1 MQLNEGGNEFKD
13 AEGKPATQ
21 RINQT
26 DVKPTVAWLEQL
38 TGLELLNNMLG
49 STGVAA
55 TSGDLDLAVD
65 AGKVDKAQFR
75 AKLEQ
80 WATSH
85 GFEPKEWVSATGIN
99 IHLKTPIAGRPD
111 NGYVQTD
118 FMFLQKPDFQKWYL
132 TQDHDSN
139 YKGVTRAILLASIAK
154 SMGYKINQNVGMVDR
169 VTNELVT
176 DDPDELARLLIP
188 GSNDRSVLGSVE
200 KILAALRNDPKR
212 DVKLADFRDYA
223 AKQGITLEETVD
235 TEDSNSVHWL
245 ARLRDRVVNQGY
257 QVIVEAEILEEGVRI
272 EHPEDLVFDRGSSG
286 IDTAIQGIQRT
297 AQQPTTATVKWDGKP
312 AIIFG
317 RKPNGEFV
325 LTDKGGFL
333 KSGGVG
339 LATSPKQMA
348 DVLAQRRGGGREEL
362 AQLYADMWPVI
373 ERATPKNMRGYLQ
386 ADLLFHPQK
395 PYTVKDGKYTF
406 TPNTVTYRVDAD
418 SETGKKI
425 GDSTYGI
432 VIHSKIAEP
441 GADVEPVSGATI
453 SDVPALFVADQNIKD
468 STAGVQLDEKNIAQ
482 LKQLKSKYGSQIDAL
497 FNPQELRNRRI
508 SNFPKL
514 FKQYINTK
522 VRAGNYDNM
531 IRGFVDWVSEKVPTQ
546 APRMIEWMK
555 GNSQGTAALVNT
567 FLLLS
572 AVKNDMIRQLDQ
584 TAHEIEASID
594 DEPGHEGYVGQ
605 DLKFVDRMRFSQ
617 ANFAKN
623 NPDIK

>member
-1 MQLNEGGNEFKD
+1 MIINEGGNEFKNQD
-13 AEGKPATQ
+13 GSPATQ
-21 RINQT
+21 RIDQT

-38 TGLELLNNMLG
+38 TGLELVNNMLG
-49 STGVAA
+49 STGKAA

-65 AGKVDKAQFR
+65 ASKVDKAQFR

-85 GFEPKEWVSATGIN
+85 GQDPKDWVSATGIN
-99 IHLKTPIAGRPD
+99 IHLKTPITGRPD
-111 NGYVQTD
+111 KGYVQTD

-132 TQDHDSN
+132 TQDDDSN

-154 SMGYKINQNVGMVDR
+154 SMGYKINQNVGLVNR
-169 VTNELVT
+169 NTNELVT
-176 DDPDELARLLIP
+176 DDPDEVAKLFIP
-188 GSNDRSVLGSVE
+188 GATDRKPLGSVE
-200 KILAALRNDPKR
+200 KIITALRNDPNREK
-212 DVKLADFRDYA
+212 KIADFREYA
-223 AKQGITLEETVD
+223 AKQGIELQETVD
-235 TEDSNSVHWL
+235 TEDENSVHWL

-257 QVIVEAEILEEGVRI
+257 QVIVESDMLEEGVRI
-272 EHPEDLVFDRGSSG
+272 EHPEDLVFDRGSAG
-286 IDTAIQGIQRT
+286 IDTAIQGLERT

-317 RKPNGEFV
+317 RNPDGEFV

-333 KSGGVG
+333 KAGGVG

-348 DVLAQRRGGGREEL
+348 DVLAQRKGGGREEL
-362 AQLYADMWPVI
+362 AQLYADLWPVLQK
-373 ERATPKNMRGYLQ
+373 ATPKNMKGYLQ

-395 PYTVKDGKYTF
+395 PYAEQDGKLVF
-406 TPNTVTYRVDAD
+406 EPNTVKYSVDAN
-418 SETGKKI
+418 SATGKRIANSKF
-425 GDSTYGI
+425 GL
-432 VIHSKIAEP
+432 VIHSKLDAP
-441 GADVEPVSGATI
+441 GADIEPVSGATV
-453 SDVPALFVADQNIKD
+453 SDVPDLFVADQNIKD
-468 STAGVQLDEKNIAQ
+468 STAGVQLDEKNISQ

-531 IRGFVDWVSEKVPTQ
+531 IKGFVDWVSEKVPTQ

-555 GNSQGTAALVNT
+555 ENSQGTAALVNT

-572 AVKNDMIRQLDQ
+572 AVKNDLIRQLDQ
-584 TAHEIEASID
+584 NAHEIEASIN

-623 NPDIK
+623 NPEL

>member
-1 MQLNEGGNEFKD
+1 MLTEGGNEFKD
-13 AEGKPATQ
+13 AEGKPVTQ

-49 STGVAA
+49 STGKTP

-65 AGKVDKAQFR
+65 ANKIDKGQFR

-85 GFEPKEWVSATGIN
+85 GLDPKEWVSATGIN

-132 TQDHDSN
+132 TQDDDSKF
-139 YKGVTRAILLASIAK
+139 KGVTRAILLASIAK
-154 SMGYKINQNVGMVDR
+154 SMGYKINQNVGLVNR
-169 VTNELVT
+169 ATNELVT
-176 DDPDELARLLIP
+176 DNPNEVAKLFIP
-188 GSNDRSVLGSVE
+188 GATDRTPLGSVE
-200 KILAALRNDPKR
+200 KILAALKKDPKR
-212 DVKLADFRDYA
+212 DAKLADFRDYA

-235 TEDSNSVHWL
+235 TEDPNSVHWL

-257 QVIVEAEILEEGVRI
+257 QVIVESAILEEGVRI
-272 EHPEDLVFDRGSSG
+272 EHPEDLVFDRGSAG
-286 IDTAIQGIQRT
+286 IDTAIQGLERT

-339 LATSPKQMA
+339 LATTPQQMA
-348 DVLAQRRGGGREEL
+348 DVLAQRKGGGREEL
-362 AQLYADMWPVI
+362 AQLYADLWPVL
-373 ERATPKNMRGYLQ
+373 EKATPKNLKGYLQ

-395 PYTVKDGKYTF
+395 PYAEQNGKLVF
-406 TPNTVTYRVDAD
+406 EPNTVKYSVDANSD
-418 SETGKKI
+418 LGKRI
-425 GDSTYGI
+425 AGSTFGL
-432 VIHSKIAEP
+432 VIHSKLDAP
-441 GADVEPVSGATI
+441 GADVEPVSGATV
-453 SDVPALFVADQNIKD
+453 SDIPDLFVADQNIKD
-468 STAGVQLDEKNIAQ
+468 SVAGVQLDEKNISQ

-497 FNPQELRNRRI
+497 FNPSELRNRRI

-555 GNSQGTAALVNT
+555 ENSQGTAALVNT

-584 TAHEIEASID
+584 NAHEIEASID

-623 NPDIK
+623 NPEL

>member
-1 MQLNEGGNEFKD
+1 MIISEGGNEFKD
-13 AEGKPATQ
+13 AEGKPATI

-49 STGVAA
+49 STGKTP

-65 AGKVDKAQFR
+65 ANKIDKGQFR

-85 GFEPKEWVSATGIN
+85 ELDPKEWVSATGIN

-132 TQDHDSN
+132 TQDDDSKF
-139 YKGVTRAILLASIAK
+139 KGVTRAILLASIAK

-169 VTNELVT
+169 ATNELVT
-176 DDPDELARLLIP
+176 DDPDEVARLLIP
-188 GSNDRSVLGSVE
+188 GATDRTPLGSVE
-200 KILAALRNDPKR
+200 KIMKALAKDPKR
-212 DVKLADFRDYA
+212 EQKIADFRDYA

-235 TEDSNSVHWL
+235 TEDGNSVHWL
-245 ARLRDRVVNQGY
+245 ARLRDRVVNQGM
-257 QVIVEAEILEEGVRI
+257 QVIVENEILEEGVRI
-272 EHPEDLVFDRGSSG
+272 EHPEDLVFDRGSAG
-286 IDTAIQGIQRT
+286 IDTAIQGLERT

-317 RKPNGEFV
+317 RNPRGEFV

-333 KSGGVG
+333 KSGGAG

-362 AQLYADMWPVI
+362 AQLYADLWPVL
-373 ERATPKNMRGYLQ
+373 ERATPKNMKGYLQ

-395 PYTVKDGKYTF
+395 PYAEQDGKLVF
-406 TPNTVTYRVDAD
+406 EPNTVKYSVDAN
-418 SETGKKI
+418 SATGKRI
-425 GDSTYGI
+425 ADSKFGI
-432 VIHSKIAEP
+432 VIHSRVAEP
-441 GADVEPVSGATI
+441 GADVEPVSGATV
-453 SDVPALFVADQNIKD
+453 SDVPDLFVADQNIKD
-468 STAGVQLDEKNIAQ
+468 STAGIQLDEKNISQ

-522 VRAGNYDNM
+522 VRAGNYNTR
-531 IRGFVDWVSEKVPTQ
+531 IQGFVDWVSEKVPKQ

-555 GNSQGTAALVNT
+555 ENSQGTAALVNT

-572 AVKNDMIRQLDQ
+572 AVKNDMIRQLDKN
-584 TAHEIEASID
+584 AHEIEASID
-594 DEPGHEGYVGQ
+594 NEPGHEGYVGQ

-623 NPDIK
+623 NPEL

>member
-1 MQLNEGGNEFKD
+1 MIISEGGNIFKD
-13 AEGKPATQ
+13 KQGQPGTQ

-38 TGLELLNNMLG
+38 TGLSLLDKMLG
-49 STGVAA
+49 STGIAP
-55 TSGDLDLAVD
+55 TSGDLDLEVD
-65 AGKVDKAQFR
+65 ASKVDKAQFR

-85 GFEPKEWVSATGIN
+85 GEDPKDWVASTGIN
-99 IHLKTPIAGRPD
+99 VHLKTPIAGRPE

-118 FMFLQKPDFQKWYL
+118 FMFLEKPDFQRWYL
-132 TQDHDSN
+132 TQDTPTN

-154 SMGYKINQNVGMVDR
+154 SLGLKINQNVGLITRDQG
-169 VTNELVT
+169 NLVT
-176 DDPDELARLLIP
+176 DDPEKVAEILL
-188 GSNDRSVLGSVE
+188 GKNATRSDAGTVE
-200 KILAALRNDPKR
+200 KILAALKNDPDR
-212 DVKLADFRDYA
+212 DAKLADFRDYA
-223 AKQGITLEETVD
+223 AKQGIKLEETVD
-235 TEDSNSVHWL
+235 IEDENSVHWL
-245 ARLRDRVVNQGY
+245 ARLRDRVVNQGM
-257 QVIVEAEILEEGVRI
+257 QVIVEGELLEEGVRI
-272 EHPEDLVFDRGSSG
+272 EHPEDLVFDRGSAG
-286 IDTAIQGIQRT
+286 IDTAIQGLERT

-317 RKPNGEFV
+317 RNPKGEFV

-333 KSGGVG
+333 KAGGVG

-348 DVLAQRRGGGREEL
+348 DVLAQRKGGGREEL
-362 AQLYADMWPVI
+362 AQLYADLWPVLQK
-373 ERATPKNMRGYLQ
+373 ATPKNMKGYLQ

-395 PYTVKDGKYTF
+395 PYAEQDGKLVF
-406 TPNTVTYRVDAD
+406 EPNTVKYSVDAN
-418 SETGKKI
+418 SATGKKI
-425 GDSTYGI
+425 ANSKFGL
-432 VIHSKIAEP
+432 VIHSKLDAP
-441 GADVEPVSGATI
+441 GADVEPVSGATV
-453 SDVPALFVADQNIKD
+453 SDVPDLFVADQNIKD
-468 STAGVQLDEKNIAQ
+468 STAGVQLDEKNISQ

-531 IRGFVDWVSEKVPTQ
+531 IKGFVDWVSEKVPTQ

-555 GNSQGTAALVNT
+555 ENSQGTAALVNT

-572 AVKNDMIRQLDQ
+572 AVKNDLIRQLDQ
-584 TAHEIEASID
+584 NAHEIEASIN

-623 NPDIK
+623 NPEL

>member
-531 IRGFVDWVSEKVPTQ
+531 IKGFVDWVSEKVPTQ

>member
-1 MQLNEGGNEFKD
+1 MIVNEGGNEFKNQD
-13 AEGKPATQ
+13 GTPATI
-21 RINQT
+21 RIDQT

-38 TGLELLNNMLG
+38 TGLELVNNMLG
-49 STGVAA
+49 STGKAA

-65 AGKVDKAQFR
+65 ANKVDKAQFR

-85 GFEPKEWVSATGIN
+85 GLEPKEWVSATGIN
-99 IHLKTPIAGRPD
+99 IHLKTPITGRPD

-132 TQDHDSN
+132 TQDDDSN

-154 SMGYKINQNVGMVDR
+154 SMGYKINQNVGLVDR
-169 VTNELVT
+169 NTNELVT
-176 DDPDELARLLIP
+176 DNPDEVAKLFIP
-188 GSNDRSVLGSVE
+188 GATDRTPLGSVE
-200 KILAALRNDPKR
+200 KIITALRKDPNSEK
-212 DVKLADFRDYA
+212 KIADFRDYA

-235 TEDSNSVHWL
+235 IEDPNSVHWL

-257 QVIVEAEILEEGVRI
+257 QVIVESDMLEEGVRI
-272 EHPEDLVFDRGSSG
+272 EHPEDLVFDRGSAG
-286 IDTAIQGIQRT
+286 IDTAIQGLERT

-317 RKPNGEFV
+317 RNPRGEFV

-333 KSGGVG
+333 KAGGAG

-348 DVLAQRRGGGREEL
+348 DVLAQRKGGGREEL
-362 AQLYADMWPVI
+362 AQLYADLWPVL
-373 ERATPKNMRGYLQ
+373 EKATPKNMKGYLQ

-395 PYTVKDGKYTF
+395 PYAEQDGKLVF
-406 TPNTVTYRVDAD
+406 EPNTVKYSVDAN
-418 SETGKKI
+418 SATGKQIANSKF
-425 GDSTYGI
+425 GL
-432 VIHSKIAEP
+432 VIHSKLDAP
-441 GADVEPVSGATI
+441 GADIEPVSGATV
-453 SDVPALFVADQNIKD
+453 SDVPDLFVANQNIKD
-468 STAGVQLDEKNIAQ
+468 SVAGIQLDEKNISQ

-508 SNFPKL
+508 SSFPKL
-514 FKQYINTK
+514 FKQYINSK

-531 IRGFVDWVSEKVPTQ
+531 IKGFVDWVSEKIPSQ
-546 APRMIEWMK
+546 APRMIQWMK
-555 GNSQGTAALVNT
+555 ENSQGTAALVNT

-584 TAHEIEASID
+584 NAHEIEASID

-623 NPDIK
+623 NPEV

>member
-1 MQLNEGGNEFKD
+1 MILNEGGNEFKNED
-13 AEGKPATQ
+13 GTPATI

-49 STGVAA
+49 STGVAP

-65 AGKVDKAQFR
+65 ASKVDKAQFR
-75 AKLEQ
+75 AKLEA
-80 WATSH
+80 WAKSH
-85 GFEPKEWVSATGIN
+85 GLEPKEWVSATGIN
-99 IHLKTPIAGRPD
+99 IHLKTPITGRPD
-111 NGYVQTD
+111 RGYVQTD

-132 TQDHDSN
+132 TQDHNSN
-139 YKGVTRAILLASIAK
+139 FKGVTRAILLASIAK
-154 SMGYKINQNVGMVDR
+154 SMGYKINQNVGLVNRATD
-169 VTNELVT
+169 ELVT
-176 DDPDELARLLIP
+176 DDPDEVARLFIP
-188 GSNDRSVLGSVE
+188 GANNRVPLGSVE
-200 KILAALRNDPKR
+200 KIMKALANDPAKE
-212 DVKLADFRDYA
+212 KKIADFRDYA
-223 AKQGITLEETVD
+223 AKQGIKLEETVD
-235 TEDSNSVHWL
+235 TEDPNSVHWI

-257 QVIVEAEILEEGVRI
+257 QVIVESAILEEGVRI

-531 IRGFVDWVSEKVPTQ
+531 IKGFVDWVSEKVPTQ